1 MTPETPRQSL
11 NLPELDRPEVYAA
24 LDPSGLRDRLRR
36 LPRHCRAAWTQTQA
50 RDALPAGLAGDY
62 DRVVIGGM
70 GGSAIAG
77 DLVAD
82 LAALQRAVPV
92 VVARNFHLPFPLDR
106 RSLFIGCS
114 YSGNTEES
122 LSLFRQAAGDGARM
136 LAVTAGGQ
144 LAAEA
149 GAHGIPILPV
159 DAPGEPRS
167 AVGCNLILLLGVL
180 NRLGLVGVSDAE
192 VQAAV
197 AGLEGQLSGI
207 GEEAPTPDNPAK
219 LLARELVDKLVVV
232 YGGGLFS
239 GAARRWKGQ
248 LNENAKAWAFYENLP
263 EALHNSVEPYG
274 VASAVGKDVMA
285 LVLQPATA
293 GDQLKERYRT
303 LTEMLRWGQVSHRLL
318 PGTGGPPLSQLLNII
333 LLGDYVSY
341 YLALLRG
348 IDPSPTPAIERSKAL
363 LR

>member
-1 MTPETPRQSL
+1 M
-11 NLPELDRPEVYAA
+11 PELDRPEVYAA
-24 LDPSGLRDRLRR
+24 VDPSGLRNRLRR
-36 LPRHCRAAWTQTQA
+36 LPRQCRAAWAQAQA
-50 RDALPAGLAGDY
+50 RFPEELAGDY

-82 LAALQRAVPV
+82 LAALQRTVPV
-92 VVARNFHLPFPLDR
+92 LVARNFHLPFPLDR

-114 YSGNTEES
+114 YSGNTEET
-122 LSLFRQAAGDGARM
+122 LSLFRQAAGDGARL
-136 LAVTAGGQ
+136 LAVTAGGR
-144 LAAEA
+144 LLEEA
-149 GAHGIPILPV
+149 RARKIPILPV

-167 AVGCNLILLLGVL
+167 AVGGNLILLLGVL
-180 NRLGLVGVSDAE
+180 NRLGLVGVTDAAM
-192 VQAAV
+192 AA
-197 AGLEGQLSGI
+197 AIESLEGQLSGI
-207 GEEAPTPDNPAK
+207 GEEVPTPNNPAK
-219 LLARELVDKLVVV
+219 LLARELVDQLVVV

-248 LNENAKAWAFYENLP
+248 LNENAKVWAFYEQLP

-285 LVLQPATA
+285 LVLQPETA
-293 GDQLKERYRT
+293 GDELKERYRT
-303 LTEMLRWGQVSHRLL
+303 LTEMLRWGQVRHRLL
-318 PGTGGPPLSQLLNII
+318 PGTGGPPLAQLLNII
-333 LLGDYVSY
+333 MLGDYVSY

-363 LR
+363 LRC